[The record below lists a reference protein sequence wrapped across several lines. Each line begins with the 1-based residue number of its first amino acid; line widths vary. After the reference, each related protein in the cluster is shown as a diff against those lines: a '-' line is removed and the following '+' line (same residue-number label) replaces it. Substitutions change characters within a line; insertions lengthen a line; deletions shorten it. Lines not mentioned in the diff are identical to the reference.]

1 MRLSRSFII
10 IVITPQFIV
19 LVIDDLL
26 LVLLLI
32 LFIIVG
38 WVTVG
43 RVVVVTSLQELPTQ
57 FPKCWQHSNTDR
69 GSPAPVQSRF
79 QLKCSVVQN
88 RTQIQIEGGVEYIA
102 VDKEL

>member
-10 IVITPQFIV
+10 IVITPQLIV

-26 LVLLLI
+26 LVLII

-79 QLKCSVVQN
+79 QLKCSAVQN
-88 RTQIQIEGGVEYIA
+88 RTQIQIEGGGEYIA